1 MPNRTVTLAE
11 FMDRCPDDVDI
22 LEYTGLTK
30 PCVWRCVRCKQTYTH
45 LPSRL
50 QHNKINCRCNGFAGS
65 VPVTEFIARM
75 KAANLE
81 YEVLSYRAYG
91 KKAKLRCAE
100 GHVFDATPFHIIEGR
115 NSCKIC
121 SSQERTDFYREK
133 YLSDLS
139 VIYPNISAEDK
150 SAHNQRSWYKCD
162 CGYRWMSSPL
172 VMNGRRRRAGC
183 KYCNWKPGGP
193 KLKTVEFGSRVLY
206 VQGYEDVALEYLE
219 TRLNPEL
226 LVTCKED
233 GLPYIGY
240 VFKYQER
247 TYMPDFYY
255 PPKEQII
262 EVKSIFTLMSVDYRK
277 TVEKRMACR
286 NQGYRFKL
294 ILVHEGCVL
303 RVPRNWYTLS
313 RKELGAVLADR
324 YPEYASF
331 ILKCSRSR
339 RNVWRHK

>member
-1 MPNRTVTLAE
+1 MTVTLAQ
-11 FMDRCPDDVDI
+11 FMERCPDDVDI
-22 LEYTGLTK
+22 LEYAGLTK

-50 QHNKINCRCNGFAGS
+50 QHNKVNCRCNGFAGS
-65 VPVTEFIARM
+65 VPVGEFLARM
-75 KAANLE
+75 KNACLD

-91 KKAKLRCAE
+91 KKAKLRCSK
-100 GHVFDATPFHIIEGR
+100 GHEFEAVPFHIIDGR

-121 SSQERTDFYREK
+121 SSQKRADYYRDK
-133 YLSDLS
+133 YLADLAA
-139 VIYPNISAEDK
+139 IYPNITPESY
-150 SAHNQRSWYKCD
+150 SPRRRRSWYKCD
-162 CGYRWMSSPL
+162 CGYRWQSAAI

-193 KLKTVEFGSRVLY
+193 KLKTVEFGSRVIY
-206 VQGYEDVALEYLE
+206 VQGYEDVALQYLE

-233 GLPYIGY
+233 GLPYISY
-240 VFKYQER
+240 VFKGNER
-247 TYMPDFYY
+247 LYMPDFYY

-262 EVKSIFTLMSVDYRK
+262 EVKSIFTLMSVDYAK
-277 TVEKRMACR
+277 TVEKREACR
-286 NQGYRFKL
+286 NQGYKFKL
-294 ILVHEGCVL
+294 VLVHEGRVL

-324 YPEYASF
+324 YPEFAAF
-331 ILKCSRSR
+331 TLKCSRTK
-339 RNVWRHK
+339 RNVWGRS